1 MAVPIVQFNSS
12 TGSETQASGA
22 GPATAKFGT
31 NASFAGSVVT
41 LDGSPD
47 LSGVAVDSSHVLWM
61 LTSTGRQF
69 FAITAKANSGTPTA
83 QVTVADAPAGT
94 ATGRTW
100 AIGGKR
106 QSIDTANSR
115 LLFTADVKPGWTI
128 DLEGTFVLTSVITL
142 GVSSTATGNITVQ
155 CSVATRAIITSA
167 TSSQILFNTGARDGW
182 IWRHLKFTHTGGT
195 RGDGFVANA
204 VTGWWWWDDCVFDGL
219 RKGINGDYVSN
230 YTFVYTRV
238 TRCEFLNCTSYAIE
252 QAGGNFNL
260 DSCYIHDNASH
271 GFYGEAIAPVPFH
284 SRTFTNCVIVNNGG
298 RGIYW
303 NLNNTNNIEFVIKN
317 CIIANNTSNGIQ
329 IVGTT
334 AFTRILTLINS
345 IVYGNAAQVVVNDA
359 TAIVGYNNALHT
371 TSPRS
376 GYTSLPGEFTLAA
389 SPFIGGS
396 DYRLNNTAGAGALC
410 RAAGIPGPMGSMTGF
425 LDIGALQ
432 TGGSSGSAT
441 RSYGA

>member
-47 LSGVAVDSSHVLWM
+47 LSGVAVDSSHVLWL

-106 QSIDTANSR
+106 QSIDTINSR
-115 LLFTADVKPGWTI
+115 NIFVGDIKPGWTI
-128 DLEGTFVLTSVITL
+128 DLEGTFTLTSAITL
-142 GVSSTATGNITVQ
+142 LIPATNVGFITVQ
-155 CSVATRAIITSA
+155 CSVATRAVITSA
-167 TSSQILFNTGARDGW
+167 TSSQVLFNSATRSGW
-182 IWRHLKFTHTGGT
+182 VWRHLKFTHTGAT
-195 RGDGFVANA
+195 RGDAFVASG
-204 VTGWWWWDDCVFDGL
+204 VTDGWWWDDCVFDGV

-230 YTFVYTRV
+230 YVFIYSRV
-238 TRCEFLNCTSYAIE
+238 TRCEFLNCTSYPIE
-252 QAGGNFNL
+252 NVGQFCV

-271 GFYGEAIAPVPFH
+271 GFYGSAISPVFNL
-284 SRTFTNCVIVNNGG
+284 RTFTNCVIVNNGG

-303 NLNNTNNIEFVIKN
+303 NTTATNVCEFVIKN
-317 CIIANNTSNGIQ
+317 CIIANNTSNGIE
-329 IVGTT
+329 IVGPT
-334 AFTRILTLINS
+334 FLSRGLTLINC
-345 IVYGNAAQVVVNDA
+345 IVYGNAAQVVVNDP
-359 TAIVGYNNALHT
+359 TAIMGYNNALHT

-425 LDIGALQ
+425 LDVGALQ